1 MLVEARKITIIIV
14 RPDAMVGGH
23 DRNRLGRST
32 ALHSIAS
39 GLRRIIIGIIIDVED
54 LLDVTHNL
62 GEEEVPDII
71 VRLGVEI
78 LIFIWVEEGGKI
90 IFVAVDK
97 EETSSLHHVEA
108 AAGEGDIFINM
119 GGPGEGEKGI
129 IWQEDEEGGRK

>member
-1 MLVEARKITIIIV
+1 MLLVEARKITTIIV

-39 GLRRIIIGIIIDVED
+39 GLRRIMIGIIIDVED

-78 LIFIWVEEGGKI
+78 LIWVEERGRI

-97 EETSSLHHVEA
+97 GETSSLHHVEA
-108 AAGEGDIFINM
+108 AAGEGEIFINM
-119 GGPGEGEKGI
+119 GEPGEEEEGI
-129 IWQEDEEGGRK
+129 IWQEGEEGGRK